1 MRSFVVEP
9 MQYGKLFL
17 AGDAAHILPPTG
29 AKGMNLAITDI
40 SVLARA
46 FNEVYSS
53 GQTGPLARTPKHAS
67 AASGM
72 RSGSP
77 GGRPSCCTASKRMT
91 PYSTGCNSP
100 S

>member
-53 GQTGPLARTPKHAS
+53 GQTGPLARLRNMPRPRLECAAVLLVDDLHA
-67 AASGM
+67 APL
-72 RSGSP
+72 RSG
-77 GGRPSCCTASKRMT
+77 
-91 PYSTGCNSP
+91 
-100 S
+100 